1 MLFNDN
7 TFWRFFNPFAIN
19 QKDIQLIVVGCFFCT
34 YFKKNAK
41 TDIYHFQMSLSNVI

>member
-19 QKDIQLIVVGCFFCT
+19 QKDIQLIVVGCFFALIL
-34 YFKKNAK
+34 KKMRK
-41 TDIYHFQMSLSNVI
+41 LIYIIFRCLYLT